1 MGRWLAPILVAA
13 LAACGRV
20 GYDAVADGGG
30 GDDALTEDAPDG
42 LQPIH
47 QYHLDGDYQDDYG
60 GPALTP
66 AGGTST
72 AGGYQFGPNQGLS
85 VSGAMLDR
93 VYTVDPVFAF
103 DTLSGWH
110 KILDFED
117 LVTDEGYYTYGDL
130 AQFVVVAGSSFAD
143 GPPGLIAGTTYQ
155 MTLSRDAAATVT
167 AYVDG
172 AQVFQFVDA
181 AEVATLVA
189 PAARPTSSS
198 TTTPPARARP
208 RPARSGASASSTSR
222 PRPPDLPP

>member
-1 MGRWLAPILVAA
+1 MRARRLRRRGRRWRRRRRPDR
-13 LAACGRV
+13 GRS
-20 GYDAVADGGG
+20 GR
-30 GDDALTEDAPDG
+30 

-66 AGGTST
+66 AGGTFT

-85 VSGAMLDR
+85 VSGAMPDR
-93 VYTVDPVFAF
+93 VYTVDLVFAF

-110 KILDFED
+110 KILDFKD

-189 PAARPTSSS
+189 PGGPAHFFIDDNATGQGEAAAGTVRRIRIFDVAA
-198 TTTPPARARP
+198 TP
-208 RPARSGASASSTSR
+208 S
-222 PRPPDLPP
+222 DLPP